1 MMIKK
6 LQLNNFGIYAGENTF
21 DFSLK
26 KPIVLIGGMNGRG
39 KTTFLEAIVLSLY
52 GNNSTMF
59 KESRYKSYG
68 QYLRSLVNRDSWT
81 QQASVELT
89 FVVNDGIATEYI
101 IHREWD
107 AKSKTVSD
115 IITVSENGIYN
126 RFLTENWSMF
136 IENIIPSA
144 LADFYF
150 FDGEKIADLA
160 LDEKNAQLR
169 DSIRAMLGLNVLDV
183 LRNDL
188 NKTLRKRSANRA
200 VSVSQSNIQ
209 QLKQQQEALAKSIA
223 MQEANAQ
230 EIQVQVARLQE
241 EIAKLQHDRDAKGGI
256 AVEQHDNLICERAEL
271 TTALDQVQADQ
282 LNTAASELPLL
293 LVRNLI
299 QEIKLQVEDEHDDI
313 IMSELVE
320 RVDLLLEE
328 YLQQGNH
335 DTEESRKFVDYIKHR
350 SASTALQ
357 PIYQVSEFARFQLNN
372 LLDGVLLHTKQT
384 TIELLTKKKNLQ
396 KEIGEVESHLSLD
409 INEDE
414 LSQISAAI
422 KTKQD
427 LLIDLQVNLN
437 SKVQEIDVLKAAL
450 AKKNDDV
457 KTAVDTYL
465 KEASI
470 ADETARMDQYTHMA
484 LKILDAY
491 SVEVQSR
498 KCELLSST
506 ITGCYHKLANKQQL
520 INHISVDAETL
531 ELAYLDQSNIQIPSN
546 KLSAGEKQLMVI
558 SVLWALAICS
568 KKKLPVIIDTPLSRL
583 DSAHRASV
591 IQHYFPN
598 ASDQTMILSTD
609 SEIDNAYYKLMED
622 SVGDK
627 FTLKYDEATRS
638 TSIVKGYF
646 AA

>member
-6 LQLNNFGIYAGENTF
+6 LQLTDFGIYAGVNTF
-21 DFSLK
+21 DFSLER
-26 KPIVLIGGMNGRG
+26 PIVLIGGMNGRG

-52 GNNSTMF
+52 GNNSTIF

-89 FVVNDGIATEYI
+89 FVVNDGITTEYT

-107 AKSKTVSD
+107 AKCKTVSEVID
-115 IITVSENGIYN
+115 VSENGIYN
-126 RFLTENWSMF
+126 KFLTENWSMF
-136 IENIIPSA
+136 IENIVPIA

-160 LDEKNAQLR
+160 LDEKNTQLR

-188 NKTLRKRSANRA
+188 NKTLRRRSANRT

-209 QLKQQQEALAKSIA
+209 LLKQQQEELTQSIA
-223 MQEANAQ
+223 AQEADVLELQ
-230 EIQVQVARLQE
+230 TQVNRLKD
-241 EIAKLQHDRDAKGGI
+241 EIAKLQHNHDAKGGI
-256 AVEQHDNLICERAEL
+256 AVKQRDNLIREKAEL
-271 TTALDQVQADQ
+271 TAALEQVQAEQ
-282 LNTAASELPLL
+282 LNIAAGELPLL
-293 LVRNLI
+293 LVKDLI
-299 QEIKLQVEDEHDDI
+299 QEIKLQAEDEHDDI

-320 RVDLLLEE
+320 RIDLLLEE

-335 DTEESRKFVDYIKHR
+335 NTEENRKFVNYIKQQST
-350 SASTALQ
+350 SATSK

-372 LLDGVLLHTKQT
+372 LLDGELLHTKQST
-384 TIELLTKKKNLQ
+384 VELLTKKKDLQ
-396 KEIGEVESHLSLD
+396 KKIGEVESHLSLD
-409 INEDE
+409 INEEE
-414 LSQISAAI
+414 LSQISALI
-422 KTKQD
+422 KEKQA
-427 LLIDLQVNLN
+427 LLVDFQVKLN
-437 SKVQEIDVLKAAL
+437 SKAQEMDALKVAL
-450 AKKNDDV
+450 AEKENEV
-457 KTAVDTYL
+457 KTTVDAYL

-470 ADETARMDQYTHMA
+470 ADEAARMDQYTHMA
-484 LKILDAY
+484 LRILDAY

-498 KCELLSST
+498 KCELLAST
-506 ITGCYHKLANKQQL
+506 ITDCYHKLANKQQL
-520 INHISVDAETL
+520 INRISVNAETL
-531 ELAYLDQSNIQIPSN
+531 EISYLDQSDVQIPSN

-583 DSAHRASV
+583 DSAHRSSV
-591 IQHYFPN
+591 VQYYFPN
-598 ASDQTMILSTD
+598 ASEQTMILSTD
-609 SEIDNAYYKLMED
+609 SEIDNTYYKLMED

-627 FTLKYDEATRS
+627 FTLKYDEDTRS

-646 AA
+646 AL